1 MNFTAL
7 EIAIYVCSGL
17 IMLAVLAFPIV
28 AIARASKPS
37 EEE

>member
-1 MNFTAL
+1 MNLSGL
-7 EIAIYVCSGL
+7 EVAIYIFAGL
-17 IMLAVLAFPIV
+17 IMLAVAAFPIV